1 MEYIIDPQ
9 PPPNQH
15 IKHLKFF
22 IDLYYDD
29 FGAFNKAYHKLGGI
43 YVQIGNM
50 GQDLRKKLRNHFLI
64 SFVPFG
70 AEFDDVIK
78 EFISDMKELQR
89 GVLMPIKNGQVWVT
103 AGLGMC
109 TADLPQ
115 GNDLAGIKRHNA
127 DYGCRICKVSQN
139 QLSDVKFD
147 IFQNGRYHHLTN
159 RIFDEIKVARNNTLK
174 EKIAKEN
181 GLRLTPNILD
191 ELSRDRHIQIPHDP
205 FHCLAGLARR
215 LFEHLF
221 KRELEPSGLNAL
233 HNAWRNFEV
242 PSNWKRLQ
250 SPISHFESYWMSD
263 SLRLVM
269 IMPFILKRCLDA
281 SHLKQ
286 DFANSIKENC
296 LLTNT
301 RQVKGEMI
309 KTWSLFAKSCAKV
322 FAKEFNY
329 GNKDDYYELDQLLI
343 ELIKSL
349 NKVSNSRHFYL
360 LK

>member
-1 MEYIIDPQ
+1 M
-9 PPPNQH
+9 
-15 IKHLKFF
+15 
-22 IDLYYDD
+22 YYDD

-50 GQDLRKKLRNHFLI
+50 GQDLQKKLRNYFLI

-89 GVLMPIKNGQVWVT
+89 EVLMPIKNGQVWVT

-115 GNDLAGIKRHNA
+115 GNNLAGIKRHNA
-127 DYGCRICKVSQN
+127 DYGCCICKVSQN

-205 FHCLAGLARR
+205 FYCLAGLA
-215 LFEHLF
+215 
-221 KRELEPSGLNAL
+221 
-233 HNAWRNFEV
+233 
-242 PSNWKRLQ
+242 
-250 SPISHFESYWMSD
+250 
-263 SLRLVM
+263 
-269 IMPFILKRCLDA
+269 
-281 SHLKQ
+281 
-286 DFANSIKENC
+286 
-296 LLTNT
+296 
-301 RQVKGEMI
+301 
-309 KTWSLFAKSCAKV
+309 
-322 FAKEFNY
+322 
-329 GNKDDYYELDQLLI
+329 
-343 ELIKSL
+343 
-349 NKVSNSRHFYL
+349 
-360 LK
+360 